1 MKKKKCVVICL
12 ALMLGAVMIC
22 DSLLSASFTAS
33 ATTMSSLTSDSIK
46 EKENHQNAR
55 VMYSKF
61 DNLDITVDSSVK
73 NITRTAC
80 MYLSEAIEH
89 GIMLSENPTANIVIY
104 DDRID
109 FGMCM
114 NPTMDMMNEAYFP
127 NFYVENDS
135 IVYRFAGNADC
146 EVTDQT
152 IDYVGAYAPMT
163 SEDNHVFN
171 MIYSKYA

>member
-1 MKKKKCVVICL
+1 
-12 ALMLGAVMIC
+12 
-22 DSLLSASFTAS
+22 
-33 ATTMSSLTSDSIK
+33 
-46 EKENHQNAR
+46 
-55 VMYSKF
+55 MYSKF

-135 IVYRFAGNADC
+135 IVYRFCG
-146 EVTDQT
+146 
-152 IDYVGAYAPMT
+152 
-163 SEDNHVFN
+163 
-171 MIYSKYA
+171 

>member
-1 MKKKKCVVICL
+1 MWCARFPIT
-12 ALMLGAVMIC
+12 
-22 DSLLSASFTAS
+22 F
-33 ATTMSSLTSDSIK
+33 ATIKQATQRGQKIVKDNPATGKTIK

>member
-1 MKKKKCVVICL
+1 
-12 ALMLGAVMIC
+12 
-22 DSLLSASFTAS
+22 
-33 ATTMSSLTSDSIK
+33 
-46 EKENHQNAR
+46 
-55 VMYSKF
+55 MYSKF

-146 EVTDQT
+146 EVADQT

>member
-1 MKKKKCVVICL
+1 
-12 ALMLGAVMIC
+12 
-22 DSLLSASFTAS
+22 
-33 ATTMSSLTSDSIK
+33 
-46 EKENHQNAR
+46 
-55 VMYSKF
+55 MYSKF
-61 DNLDITVDSSVK
+61 DNLDITVDASVK

-109 FGMCM
+109 FGLCM

-146 EVTDQT
+146 EVSDQT
-152 IDYVGAYAPMT
+152 IDFVGAYAPMT